1 MSVFAGRPIIAV
13 VRHHDA
19 ATARVI
25 AFAAADVLPAV
36 EVTYTVP
43 GASELIADLIR
54 HDRAVTRETL
64 VGAGTVCDAA
74 TARQAIAAGAQ
85 FLVAPNFDAA
95 VAVVAEGAGV
105 PYVPGTFSP
114 TEVLAA
120 AQQGCSTVK
129 LFPAATLG
137 PDFLRAMIAVAPYV
151 QFVPTG
157 GIGAAD
163 AASWFDAGA
172 TAIGIGSS
180 FAHALASGGV
190 TTLAAE
196 VAALVDLAPSID
208 SSTTGALA

>member
-74 TARQAIAAGAQ
+74 TARQAIAAGAR

-95 VAVVAEGAGV
+95 VAE
-105 PYVPGTFSP
+105 PGKTSLGLDIGMFDK
-114 TEVLAA
+114 T
-120 AQQGCSTVK
+120 GFK
-129 LFPAATLG
+129 LPL
-137 PDFLRAMIAVAPYV
+137 D
-151 QFVPTG
+151 
-157 GIGAAD
+157 D
-163 AASWFDAGA
+163 D
-172 TAIGIGSS
+172 
-180 FAHALASGGV
+180 
-190 TTLAAE
+190 
-196 VAALVDLAPSID
+196 
-208 SSTTGALA
+208 